1 MTQLKVA
8 EARKA
13 KGCEGA
19 GLVIRTWLGNQA
31 CFFSTRIPLLTLR
44 APSYRDGKTE
54 GGSDM
59 GADEFRPKRKPPFS
73 EKCLV
78 SWRVKP
84 ANWYAP
90 GGAETETLWP

>member
-19 GLVIRTWLGNQA
+19 GLVIRTWLGNEA
-31 CFFSTRIPLLTLR
+31 CFFSTRIPLLTLS

-54 GGSDM
+54 GGSDS
-59 GADEFRPKRKPPFS
+59 GSRRVQAEAQAP
-73 EKCLV
+73 V
-78 SWRVKP
+78 SARSGW
-84 ANWYAP
+84 
-90 GGAETETLWP
+90 